1 MKNMLIAIG
10 VVLVTLELSG
20 CAMQAKQAPIEGL
33 KYTCY
38 GVGCSNQDTAKTDLT
53 NPNQPIYVLA
63 LTAHHQGVYCGD
75 KDILKT
81 DLTKKEA
88 HRDYAYKGVVCDE
101 N

>member
-20 CAMQAKQAPIEGL
+20 CAMQPKKAPIESL
-33 KYTCY
+33 KHACY

-63 LTAHHQGVYCGD
+63 QNVNHQGVYCGD

-81 DLTKKEA
+81 DLTKAEA
-88 HRDYAYKGVVCDE
+88 HRGYAYQGVTCDE